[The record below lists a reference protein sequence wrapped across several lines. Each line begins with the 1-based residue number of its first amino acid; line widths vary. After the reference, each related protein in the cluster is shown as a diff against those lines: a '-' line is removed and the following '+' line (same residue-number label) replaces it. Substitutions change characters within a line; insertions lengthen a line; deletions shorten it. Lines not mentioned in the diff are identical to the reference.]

1 MRHQAH
7 SRAHYG
13 TVQSS
18 VKRNGMHWT
27 TYKRRLDEAGDL
39 DDRGWSSALGGLLS
53 RVS

>member
-1 MRHQAH
+1 MGHQAH

-27 TYKRRLDEAGDL
+27 TYNRPLDEADEAN
-39 DDRGWSSALGGLLS
+39 DRGWSSALGGLLCS
-53 RVS
+53 AG